1 MDIFFFFIV
10 RKRNTKGHQGTRVPK
25 LLSPSVI
32 TISIV
37 CAVVVFRKSKFH
49 RDSYLFI
56 QGSSN
61 FFMNYFSLGDIP
73 SGRDLVIMQ
82 PFLFL
87 FSNEFSRNHRVP
99 RDMIFLEK
107 NKTNEQR
114 VRDQAIA
121 GKWLND
127 MLTC

>member
-1 MDIFFFFIV
+1 M
-10 RKRNTKGHQGTRVPK
+10 KGHQGTRVPK

-121 GKWLND
+121 GKWLKD